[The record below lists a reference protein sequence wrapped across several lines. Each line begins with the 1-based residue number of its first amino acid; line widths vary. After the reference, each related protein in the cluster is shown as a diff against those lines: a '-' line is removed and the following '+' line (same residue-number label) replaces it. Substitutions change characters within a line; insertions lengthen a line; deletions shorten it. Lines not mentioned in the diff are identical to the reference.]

1 MAGARALWIANGM
14 KREMFGKPI
23 IGIANSFNPVVPI
36 GWVNLLC
43 ATVLMYGLGRI
54 HGKKEELEKERMLRE

>member
-23 IGIANSFNPVVPI
+23 IAIANSFTQLVPGHTHLHEAGQI
-36 GWVNLLC
+36 VN
-43 ATVLMYGLGRI
+43 A
-54 HGKKEELEKERMLRE
+54 